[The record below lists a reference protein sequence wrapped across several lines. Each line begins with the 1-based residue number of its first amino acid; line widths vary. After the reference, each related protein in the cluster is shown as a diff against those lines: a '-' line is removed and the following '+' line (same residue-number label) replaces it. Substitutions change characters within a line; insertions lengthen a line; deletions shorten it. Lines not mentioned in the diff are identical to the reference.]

1 MMSAAG
7 TPNAS
12 VAGETAPGAATR
24 MFAEAAEAPAR
35 VAAQLA
41 ANADVLRDLAR
52 DLRANPPVAVVT
64 IARGSS
70 DNAATYA
77 RYLIET
83 KLEILTAS
91 VLPSV
96 SSVFGAKP
104 AMAGAL
110 CLAISQSGHSPDLIA
125 AAQAAHDSGAR
136 VVALVND
143 VQSPLAELADVV
155 LPLHAGPELS
165 VAATKS
171 FVTALSAI
179 AQLVALWSNDSTL
192 VAALDALPDA
202 LDAAW
207 AADWSTEAPHL
218 VDARNLFVLG
228 RGPGFGI
235 AQEAALKLKETC
247 GLHAEA
253 FSSAEVRHGPMT
265 LIKDGF
271 PVVVFVPDDAGRDG
285 VAATI
290 AAVRSMGGEPIV
302 VGGNDA
308 GALAVP
314 GCHPALTPI
323 VQIQGFYRLVEALAV
338 ARGLDPDSPPH
349 LAKVTR
355 TR

>member
-1 MMSAAG
+1 MSG
-7 TPNAS
+7 TAIPNAS
-12 VAGETAPGAATR
+12 VAGETPHGKVTR

-41 ANADVLRDLAR
+41 ANAAVLRDLAR

-83 KLEILTAS
+83 QLEILTAS
-91 VLPSV
+91 ISPSV

-110 CLAISQSGHSPDLIA
+110 CLAISQSGRSPDLVA
-125 AAQAAHDSGAR
+125 AAQAARDGGAR

-143 VQSPLAELADVV
+143 VHSPLADLADVV

-171 FVTALSAI
+171 FITALSAI
-179 AQLVALWSNDSTL
+179 AQLVACWSNDE
-192 VAALDALPDA
+192 AMGEALDAIPGL
-202 LDAAW
+202 LDTVW
-207 AADWSTEAPHL
+207 AADWSEASLRL
-218 VDARNLFVLG
+218 VDARNLYVLG
-228 RGPGFGI
+228 RGPGFAI

-253 FSSAEVRHGPMT
+253 FSSAEVRHGPMA
-265 LIKDGF
+265 LIKGGF
-271 PVVVFVPDDAGRDG
+271 PVIAFVPDDAGRDG
-285 VAATI
+285 VEATI
-290 AAVRSMGGEPIV
+290 AAVRSMGGEAIV
-302 VGGNDA
+302 VGGND
-308 GALAVP
+308 GDALVVP
-314 GCHPALTPI
+314 TCHPALTAI
-323 VQIQGFYRLVEALAV
+323 LQIQGFYRLVEGLAV